1 MCAGKAVRQVKRL
14 LRNIYRPHHYYY
26 IHVDEE
32 SEFMY
37 QELRYLEAFPNIRFF
52 RERYRSFWGSNSVL
66 FLLLQGMRELL
77 ESGWDWDYVMNI
89 SESDFPV
96 RPIQEFEEHLKRWN
110 GGNFVAMGKDEMLS
124 FHEGQVHRRKFE
136 VLN

>member
-1 MCAGKAVRQVKRL
+1 
-14 LRNIYRPHHYYY
+14 
-26 IHVDEE
+26 
-32 SEFMY
+32 MY